1 MGGKHDII
9 IMVIVGIIICFQLI
23 LFYKNLN
30 RILAFKKIISK
41 NSNINLIELSI
52 DEDLA
57 SSIDVDTIL
66 DNKDDF
72 DLNATNSESNL
83 DENEDKNIYDQ
94 AEQIDLINQS
104 DIEDIYDEDNDV
116 NDEDDELVLFNKED
130 L

>member
-52 DEDLA
+52 DEDLV
-57 SSIDVDTIL
+57 SSIDADTIL
-66 DNKDDF
+66 NNKDDF
-72 DLNATNSESNL
+72 ELNSTNGEYNL
-83 DENEDKNIYDQ
+83 DKSNDENIYDE

-104 DIEDIYDEDNDV
+104 DIEDVYDEDND
-116 NDEDDELVLFNKED
+116 DYDELILFNKED
-130 L
+130 I